1 MFKGD
6 GTLMSESEL
15 HRAFSQRLTKPL
27 RVHDAIGKSLVF
39 LPDF

>member
-15 HRAFSQRLTKPL
+15 HRAFSQRLTL